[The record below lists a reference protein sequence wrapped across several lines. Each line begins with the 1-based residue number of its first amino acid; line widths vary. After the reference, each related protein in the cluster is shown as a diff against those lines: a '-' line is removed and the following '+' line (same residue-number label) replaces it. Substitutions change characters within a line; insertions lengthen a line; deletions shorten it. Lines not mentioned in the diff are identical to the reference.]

1 MVEARGPL
9 SSLRGARLRQFLVRQ
24 LPTFVAI
31 NGTLSVI
38 VWDEDTGGM
47 IPVNAVQ
54 ADAFGTGPGCKWLK
68 RDVLRRRLGCSVYGK
83 DHGELR
89 GMDLPSCLLFEP
101 LTSPLAQQGIFD
113 FSVIFSWERWLIGHC
128 RLAYTWLGDGLTDE
142 PTILSEHTMRQWHG
156 LVRLRHRV
164 ILAMTEQMLRDRRA
178 FHTLY
183 SPLSSTCR
191 RHRASWKDCWSKLA
205 AAVSQLTNL
214 HMLNPQCDWL
224 AFNLDQDQREVYSKH
239 WDFAPA
245 FLIKPEIDRGSVDT
259 LAGDLQKL
267 IKDFRFDDKEKAGDL
282 IRDQLDQGVCELVLG
297 PARR

>member
-1 MVEARGPL
+1 
-9 SSLRGARLRQFLVRQ
+9 
-24 LPTFVAI
+24 
-31 NGTLSVI
+31 
-38 VWDEDTGGM
+38 
-47 IPVNAVQ
+47 
-54 ADAFGTGPGCKWLK
+54 
-68 RDVLRRRLGCSVYGK
+68 
-83 DHGELR
+83 
-89 GMDLPSCLLFEP
+89 
-101 LTSPLAQQGIFD
+101 
-113 FSVIFSWERWLIGHC
+113 
-128 RLAYTWLGDGLTDE
+128 
-142 PTILSEHTMRQWHG
+142 MRQWHG

-245 FLIKPEIDRGSVDT
+245 FLIKPEIDRGSIHS
-259 LAGDLQKL
+259 LAGDRLA
-267 IKDFRFDDKEKAGDL
+267 EAH
-282 IRDQLDQGVCELVLG
+282 QGLPVRRQGEGGRPHQG
-297 PARR
+297 PARSRSL